1 MAVKTEESGPIALKK
16 YMSFL
21 DEGVCVCVCVCVCM
35 CLRNADNIDE
45 LTCDRADEGA
55 AARV

>member
-21 DEGVCVCVCVCVCM
+21 DEGVCVCVCVCM
-35 CLRNADNIDE
+35 CVRNANNIDE